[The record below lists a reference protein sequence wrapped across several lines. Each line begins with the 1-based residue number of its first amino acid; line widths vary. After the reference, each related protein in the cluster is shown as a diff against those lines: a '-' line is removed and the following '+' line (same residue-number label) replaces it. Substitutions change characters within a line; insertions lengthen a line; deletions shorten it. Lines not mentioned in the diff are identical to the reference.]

1 MSFLLLQATAVHAA
15 LFGIK
20 KKQWRKSIFTF
31 AQDLKKKK
39 KDLKAKNIFSIKAS
53 IV

>member
-31 AQDLKKKK
+31 ALDLKKK